1 MQQRHENRKTY
12 FQELATTS
20 ELHFLPYIHRFTSVT
35 PQSRILEIGCGEG
48 GNLVPFARIGCRVTG
63 IDLSENRI
71 RQARQFFQEE
81 RLPAT
86 FIASDIFQIIQ
97 LEEAFDIILIH
108 DVIEHISE
116 KYRLLEH
123 IKRFLTPGGLLFI
136 SFPPWQMPF
145 GGHQQICRNKYVS
158 RLPFIHLLPAG
169 IYSSLLHHFGESQAR
184 IDELLDIRKCR
195 TSIELFEKLLCTSHY
210 RFDTASAQFFLY
222 LMLLSDT
229 IMRNRIHELDYL
241 KCLFIILMII
251 FHLSHIGSKYP
262 YAKSIVYTFH
272 MPAFLLISGYLINVH
287 KKPEIFLK
295 AMAWIFIPYTIM
307 EISYACMSMLF
318 PVWDGIKEISAS
330 VLLGKVL
337 LDPIGPYWYLHTF
350 ILCGTTYYFVHT
362 YLSSTP
368 FIRLLVTSSLLLL
381 FSYIFHLLT
390 FANAF
395 YFMAGTAIH
404 LGKRPFLSCFPASF
418 LAIIPLVF
426 LCSQPENLN
435 RGTLGGILITGLVI
449 SLSLYIYKHLP
460 HTVKQA
466 SLFIGKNTLPI
477 LLFSPV
483 FTALSKLFLP
493 FFSFDPT
500 GICFL
505 CTATVITLYGSIF
518 IAFCL
523 DKACLSPFFF
533 GKKILI

>member
-1 MQQRHENRKTY
+1 MWH
-12 FQELATTS
+12 
-20 ELHFLPYIHRFTSVT
+20 H
-35 PQSRILEIGCGEG
+35 
-48 GNLVPFARIGCRVTG
+48 
-63 IDLSENRI
+63 
-71 RQARQFFQEE
+71 
-81 RLPAT
+81 
-86 FIASDIFQIIQ
+86 
-97 LEEAFDIILIH
+97 
-108 DVIEHISE
+108 
-116 KYRLLEH
+116 
-123 IKRFLTPGGLLFI
+123 LLFRAYLSQFDSI
-136 SFPPWQMPF
+136 YPPTGNKQSSFT
-145 GGHQQICRNKYVS
+145 
-158 RLPFIHLLPAG
+158 L
-169 IYSSLLHHFGESQAR
+169 LLH
-184 IDELLDIRKCR
+184 
-195 TSIELFEKLLCTSHY
+195 
-210 RFDTASAQFFLY
+210 
-222 LMLLSDT
+222 
-229 IMRNRIHELDYL
+229 
-241 KCLFIILMII
+241 
-251 FHLSHIGSKYP
+251 
-262 YAKSIVYTFH
+262 
-272 MPAFLLISGYLINVH
+272 
-287 KKPEIFLK
+287 
-295 AMAWIFIPYTIM
+295 
-307 EISYACMSMLF
+307 
-318 PVWDGIKEISAS
+318 
-330 VLLGKVL
+330 
-337 LDPIGPYWYLHTF
+337 
-350 ILCGTTYYFVHT
+350 
-362 YLSSTP
+362 
-368 FIRLLVTSSLLLL
+368 
-381 FSYIFHLLT
+381 LT

-500 GICFL
+500 GIFFL

>member
-1 MQQRHENRKTY
+1 
-12 FQELATTS
+12 
-20 ELHFLPYIHRFTSVT
+20 
-35 PQSRILEIGCGEG
+35 
-48 GNLVPFARIGCRVTG
+48 
-63 IDLSENRI
+63 
-71 RQARQFFQEE
+71 
-81 RLPAT
+81 
-86 FIASDIFQIIQ
+86 
-97 LEEAFDIILIH
+97 
-108 DVIEHISE
+108 
-116 KYRLLEH
+116 
-123 IKRFLTPGGLLFI
+123 
-136 SFPPWQMPF
+136 
-145 GGHQQICRNKYVS
+145 
-158 RLPFIHLLPAG
+158 
-169 IYSSLLHHFGESQAR
+169 
-184 IDELLDIRKCR
+184 
-195 TSIELFEKLLCTSHY
+195 
-210 RFDTASAQFFLY
+210 
-222 LMLLSDT
+222 
-229 IMRNRIHELDYL
+229 MRNRIHELDYL

-493 FFSFDPT
+493 FFRSTRQGYAFSVPPQSS
-500 GICFL
+500 L
-505 CTATVITLYGSIF
+505 CTVAFSSHSVWIKHAFLLSSSEKDTHIENRHLNRTYITATHDRNNPRSGNVMRKLGMTYCYSYEEQWQPKNFPVIFRMYQLNLDGNTDSVYRKYWDTSENHF
-518 IAFCL
+518 IEDL
-523 DKACLSPFFF
+523 
-533 GKKILI
+533 

>member
-1 MQQRHENRKTY
+1 
-12 FQELATTS
+12 
-20 ELHFLPYIHRFTSVT
+20 
-35 PQSRILEIGCGEG
+35 
-48 GNLVPFARIGCRVTG
+48 
-63 IDLSENRI
+63 
-71 RQARQFFQEE
+71 
-81 RLPAT
+81 
-86 FIASDIFQIIQ
+86 
-97 LEEAFDIILIH
+97 
-108 DVIEHISE
+108 
-116 KYRLLEH
+116 
-123 IKRFLTPGGLLFI
+123 
-136 SFPPWQMPF
+136 
-145 GGHQQICRNKYVS
+145 
-158 RLPFIHLLPAG
+158 
-169 IYSSLLHHFGESQAR
+169 
-184 IDELLDIRKCR
+184 
-195 TSIELFEKLLCTSHY
+195 
-210 RFDTASAQFFLY
+210 
-222 LMLLSDT
+222 
-229 IMRNRIHELDYL
+229 MRNRIHELDYL

-426 LCSQPENLN
+426 CA
-435 RGTLGGILITGLVI
+435 
-449 SLSLYIYKHLP
+449 
-460 HTVKQA
+460 A
-466 SLFIGKNTLPI
+466 SRRI
-477 LLFSPV
+477 
-483 FTALSKLFLP
+483 
-493 FFSFDPT
+493 
-500 GICFL
+500 
-505 CTATVITLYGSIF
+505 
-518 IAFCL
+518 
-523 DKACLSPFFF
+523 
-533 GKKILI
+533 

>member
-1 MQQRHENRKTY
+1 
-12 FQELATTS
+12 
-20 ELHFLPYIHRFTSVT
+20 
-35 PQSRILEIGCGEG
+35 
-48 GNLVPFARIGCRVTG
+48 
-63 IDLSENRI
+63 
-71 RQARQFFQEE
+71 
-81 RLPAT
+81 
-86 FIASDIFQIIQ
+86 
-97 LEEAFDIILIH
+97 
-108 DVIEHISE
+108 
-116 KYRLLEH
+116 
-123 IKRFLTPGGLLFI
+123 
-136 SFPPWQMPF
+136 
-145 GGHQQICRNKYVS
+145 
-158 RLPFIHLLPAG
+158 
-169 IYSSLLHHFGESQAR
+169 
-184 IDELLDIRKCR
+184 
-195 TSIELFEKLLCTSHY
+195 
-210 RFDTASAQFFLY
+210 
-222 LMLLSDT
+222 
-229 IMRNRIHELDYL
+229 MRNRIHELDYL

-318 PVWDGIKEISAS
+318 PVWDGIKEINAS

-395 YFMAGTAIH
+395 YFLAGTAIH

>member
-145 GGHQQICRNKYVS
+145 GGHQQICLNKIAT
-158 RLPFIHLLPAG
+158 PH
-169 IYSSLLHHFGESQAR
+169 
-184 IDELLDIRKCR
+184 
-195 TSIELFEKLLCTSHY
+195 

-523 DKACLSPFFF
+523 DKARLSPFFF

>member
-1 MQQRHENRKTY
+1 
-12 FQELATTS
+12 
-20 ELHFLPYIHRFTSVT
+20 
-35 PQSRILEIGCGEG
+35 
-48 GNLVPFARIGCRVTG
+48 
-63 IDLSENRI
+63 
-71 RQARQFFQEE
+71 
-81 RLPAT
+81 
-86 FIASDIFQIIQ
+86 
-97 LEEAFDIILIH
+97 
-108 DVIEHISE
+108 
-116 KYRLLEH
+116 
-123 IKRFLTPGGLLFI
+123 
-136 SFPPWQMPF
+136 
-145 GGHQQICRNKYVS
+145 
-158 RLPFIHLLPAG
+158 
-169 IYSSLLHHFGESQAR
+169 
-184 IDELLDIRKCR
+184 
-195 TSIELFEKLLCTSHY
+195 
-210 RFDTASAQFFLY
+210 
-222 LMLLSDT
+222 MLLSDT
-229 IMRNRIHELDYL
+229 IIRNRIHELDYL

-523 DKACLSPFFF
+523 DKARLSPFFF

>member
-1 MQQRHENRKTY
+1 
-12 FQELATTS
+12 
-20 ELHFLPYIHRFTSVT
+20 
-35 PQSRILEIGCGEG
+35 
-48 GNLVPFARIGCRVTG
+48 
-63 IDLSENRI
+63 
-71 RQARQFFQEE
+71 
-81 RLPAT
+81 
-86 FIASDIFQIIQ
+86 
-97 LEEAFDIILIH
+97 
-108 DVIEHISE
+108 
-116 KYRLLEH
+116 
-123 IKRFLTPGGLLFI
+123 
-136 SFPPWQMPF
+136 
-145 GGHQQICRNKYVS
+145 
-158 RLPFIHLLPAG
+158 
-169 IYSSLLHHFGESQAR
+169 
-184 IDELLDIRKCR
+184 
-195 TSIELFEKLLCTSHY
+195 
-210 RFDTASAQFFLY
+210 
-222 LMLLSDT
+222 
-229 IMRNRIHELDYL
+229 MRNRIHELDYL

-404 LGKRPFLSCFPASF
+404 LGNVRSYLVSPLLFLPLSLWFSVQPAGESEQRHFRRHINYRIGHQPFAVHLQTSSPYCEASF
-418 LAIIPLVF
+418 TVHRKEHIAYSSF
-426 LCSQPENLN
+426 LPRLYRTVQ
-435 RGTLGGILITGLVI
+435 TLSAFFFVRPDRDM
-449 SLSLYIYKHLP
+449 LSLYRHS
-460 HTVKQA
+460 HHSVR
-466 SLFIGKNTLPI
+466 
-477 LLFSPV
+477 
-483 FTALSKLFLP
+483 
-493 FFSFDPT
+493 
-500 GICFL
+500 
-505 CTATVITLYGSIF
+505 
-518 IAFCL
+518 
-523 DKACLSPFFF
+523 
-533 GKKILI
+533 

>member
-1 MQQRHENRKTY
+1 MFHACLSFIYCPQASTAVYYTTLAKARHASMNFSTYGNAGQVSNYSRNFSALPTIGFFTNNSGLSIRITNKNFTLNRVNCH
-12 FQELATTS
+12 AS
-20 ELHFLPYIHRFTSVT
+20 SVRY
-35 PQSRILEIGCGEG
+35 RICAI
-48 GNLVPFARIGCRVTG
+48 
-63 IDLSENRI
+63 
-71 RQARQFFQEE
+71 
-81 RLPAT
+81 
-86 FIASDIFQIIQ
+86 
-97 LEEAFDIILIH
+97 
-108 DVIEHISE
+108 
-116 KYRLLEH
+116 
-123 IKRFLTPGGLLFI
+123 
-136 SFPPWQMPF
+136 
-145 GGHQQICRNKYVS
+145 
-158 RLPFIHLLPAG
+158 
-169 IYSSLLHHFGESQAR
+169 
-184 IDELLDIRKCR
+184 
-195 TSIELFEKLLCTSHY
+195 
-210 RFDTASAQFFLY
+210 FLY

-318 PVWDGIKEISAS
+318 PVWDGIKEINAS

-404 LGKRPFLSCFPASF
+404 LGNVRSYLVS
-418 LAIIPLVF
+418 PL
-426 LCSQPENLN
+426 
-435 RGTLGGILITGLVI
+435 
-449 SLSLYIYKHLP
+449 
-460 HTVKQA
+460 
-466 SLFIGKNTLPI
+466 
-477 LLFSPV
+477 
-483 FTALSKLFLP
+483 LFLP
-493 FFSFDPT
+493 LSLWFSVQPAGESEQRHFRRHINYRIGHQPFAVHLQTSSPYCEASFTVHRKEHIAYSSFLPRLYRTVQTLSAFFSFDPT

>member
-1 MQQRHENRKTY
+1 
-12 FQELATTS
+12 
-20 ELHFLPYIHRFTSVT
+20 
-35 PQSRILEIGCGEG
+35 
-48 GNLVPFARIGCRVTG
+48 
-63 IDLSENRI
+63 
-71 RQARQFFQEE
+71 
-81 RLPAT
+81 
-86 FIASDIFQIIQ
+86 
-97 LEEAFDIILIH
+97 
-108 DVIEHISE
+108 
-116 KYRLLEH
+116 
-123 IKRFLTPGGLLFI
+123 
-136 SFPPWQMPF
+136 
-145 GGHQQICRNKYVS
+145 
-158 RLPFIHLLPAG
+158 
-169 IYSSLLHHFGESQAR
+169 
-184 IDELLDIRKCR
+184 
-195 TSIELFEKLLCTSHY
+195 
-210 RFDTASAQFFLY
+210 
-222 LMLLSDT
+222 
-229 IMRNRIHELDYL
+229 MRNRIHELDYL

-533 GKKILI
+533 GKRYSYRKSAFQ

>member
-1 MQQRHENRKTY
+1 
-12 FQELATTS
+12 
-20 ELHFLPYIHRFTSVT
+20 
-35 PQSRILEIGCGEG
+35 
-48 GNLVPFARIGCRVTG
+48 
-63 IDLSENRI
+63 
-71 RQARQFFQEE
+71 
-81 RLPAT
+81 
-86 FIASDIFQIIQ
+86 
-97 LEEAFDIILIH
+97 
-108 DVIEHISE
+108 
-116 KYRLLEH
+116 
-123 IKRFLTPGGLLFI
+123 
-136 SFPPWQMPF
+136 
-145 GGHQQICRNKYVS
+145 
-158 RLPFIHLLPAG
+158 
-169 IYSSLLHHFGESQAR
+169 
-184 IDELLDIRKCR
+184 
-195 TSIELFEKLLCTSHY
+195 
-210 RFDTASAQFFLY
+210 
-222 LMLLSDT
+222 
-229 IMRNRIHELDYL
+229 MRNRIHELDYL

-272 MPAFLLISGYLINVH
+272 MPAFLLISGYLINVHKKPEIFLKAMAWIFIPYTIMEISYACMSMLFPVWDGIKEISASVLLGKVLLDPIGPYWYLHTFILCGTTYYFVHTYLSSTPFIRLLVTSSLLLLFSYIFHLLTFANAFYFMAGTAIHLGKRPFLSCFPASFLAIIPLVFLCSQPENLNRGTLGGILITGLVISLSLYIYKHLPHTVKQASLFIGKNTLPILLISGYLINVH

-533 GKKILI
+533 FGKKILI

>member
-1 MQQRHENRKTY
+1 
-12 FQELATTS
+12 
-20 ELHFLPYIHRFTSVT
+20 
-35 PQSRILEIGCGEG
+35 
-48 GNLVPFARIGCRVTG
+48 
-63 IDLSENRI
+63 
-71 RQARQFFQEE
+71 
-81 RLPAT
+81 
-86 FIASDIFQIIQ
+86 
-97 LEEAFDIILIH
+97 
-108 DVIEHISE
+108 
-116 KYRLLEH
+116 
-123 IKRFLTPGGLLFI
+123 
-136 SFPPWQMPF
+136 
-145 GGHQQICRNKYVS
+145 
-158 RLPFIHLLPAG
+158 
-169 IYSSLLHHFGESQAR
+169 
-184 IDELLDIRKCR
+184 
-195 TSIELFEKLLCTSHY
+195 
-210 RFDTASAQFFLY
+210 
-222 LMLLSDT
+222 
-229 IMRNRIHELDYL
+229 
-241 KCLFIILMII
+241 
-251 FHLSHIGSKYP
+251 
-262 YAKSIVYTFH
+262 
-272 MPAFLLISGYLINVH
+272 
-287 KKPEIFLK
+287 
-295 AMAWIFIPYTIM
+295 MAWIFIPYTIM

-404 LGKRPFLSCFPASF
+404 LGNVRSYLVSPLLFLPLSSGFSVQPAGESEQ
-418 LAIIPLVF
+418 
-426 LCSQPENLN
+426 S
-435 RGTLGGILITGLVI
+435 TLGGILITGLVI

-523 DKACLSPFFF
+523 DKARLSPFFF

>member
-1 MQQRHENRKTY
+1 
-12 FQELATTS
+12 
-20 ELHFLPYIHRFTSVT
+20 
-35 PQSRILEIGCGEG
+35 
-48 GNLVPFARIGCRVTG
+48 
-63 IDLSENRI
+63 
-71 RQARQFFQEE
+71 
-81 RLPAT
+81 
-86 FIASDIFQIIQ
+86 
-97 LEEAFDIILIH
+97 
-108 DVIEHISE
+108 
-116 KYRLLEH
+116 
-123 IKRFLTPGGLLFI
+123 
-136 SFPPWQMPF
+136 
-145 GGHQQICRNKYVS
+145 
-158 RLPFIHLLPAG
+158 
-169 IYSSLLHHFGESQAR
+169 
-184 IDELLDIRKCR
+184 
-195 TSIELFEKLLCTSHY
+195 
-210 RFDTASAQFFLY
+210 
-222 LMLLSDT
+222 
-229 IMRNRIHELDYL
+229 MRNRIHELDYL

-318 PVWDGIKEISAS
+318 PVWDGIKEINAS

-493 FFSFDPT
+493 FFFVRPDRDMLS
-500 GICFL
+500 
-505 CTATVITLYGSIF
+505 LYRHSHH
-518 IAFCL
+518 
-523 DKACLSPFFF
+523 SVR
-533 GKKILI
+533 

>member
-1 MQQRHENRKTY
+1 
-12 FQELATTS
+12 
-20 ELHFLPYIHRFTSVT
+20 
-35 PQSRILEIGCGEG
+35 
-48 GNLVPFARIGCRVTG
+48 
-63 IDLSENRI
+63 
-71 RQARQFFQEE
+71 
-81 RLPAT
+81 
-86 FIASDIFQIIQ
+86 
-97 LEEAFDIILIH
+97 
-108 DVIEHISE
+108 
-116 KYRLLEH
+116 
-123 IKRFLTPGGLLFI
+123 
-136 SFPPWQMPF
+136 
-145 GGHQQICRNKYVS
+145 
-158 RLPFIHLLPAG
+158 
-169 IYSSLLHHFGESQAR
+169 
-184 IDELLDIRKCR
+184 
-195 TSIELFEKLLCTSHY
+195 
-210 RFDTASAQFFLY
+210 
-222 LMLLSDT
+222 
-229 IMRNRIHELDYL
+229 MRNRIHELDYL

-318 PVWDGIKEISAS
+318 PVWDGIKEINAS

-426 LCSQPENLN
+426 LCSQPENYRIGHQPFAVHLQTSSPYCEASFTVH
-435 RGTLGGILITGLVI
+435 RKEHIAYSSFLPRLYRTVQTLSAFLFVRPDRDM
-449 SLSLYIYKHLP
+449 LSLYRHS
-460 HTVKQA
+460 HHSVR
-466 SLFIGKNTLPI
+466 
-477 LLFSPV
+477 
-483 FTALSKLFLP
+483 
-493 FFSFDPT
+493 
-500 GICFL
+500 
-505 CTATVITLYGSIF
+505 
-518 IAFCL
+518 
-523 DKACLSPFFF
+523 
-533 GKKILI
+533 

>member
-1 MQQRHENRKTY
+1 
-12 FQELATTS
+12 
-20 ELHFLPYIHRFTSVT
+20 
-35 PQSRILEIGCGEG
+35 
-48 GNLVPFARIGCRVTG
+48 
-63 IDLSENRI
+63 
-71 RQARQFFQEE
+71 
-81 RLPAT
+81 
-86 FIASDIFQIIQ
+86 
-97 LEEAFDIILIH
+97 
-108 DVIEHISE
+108 
-116 KYRLLEH
+116 
-123 IKRFLTPGGLLFI
+123 
-136 SFPPWQMPF
+136 
-145 GGHQQICRNKYVS
+145 
-158 RLPFIHLLPAG
+158 
-169 IYSSLLHHFGESQAR
+169 
-184 IDELLDIRKCR
+184 
-195 TSIELFEKLLCTSHY
+195 
-210 RFDTASAQFFLY
+210 
-222 LMLLSDT
+222 
-229 IMRNRIHELDYL
+229 MRNRIHELDYL

-318 PVWDGIKEISAS
+318 PVWDGIKEINAS

-460 HTVKQA
+460 HTVKLHC
-466 SLFIGKNTLPI
+466 SSERTHCLFF
-477 LLFSPV
+477 FSPPSLPHCPNS
-483 FTALSKLFLP
+483 FCLF
-493 FFSFDPT
+493 FRSTRQGYAFSVPPQSS
-500 GICFL
+500 L
-505 CTATVITLYGSIF
+505 CTV
-518 IAFCL
+518 AFSSHSVWIKHAFL
-523 DKACLSPFFF
+523 LSSSEKRYSYRKSAFQ
-533 GKKILI
+533 